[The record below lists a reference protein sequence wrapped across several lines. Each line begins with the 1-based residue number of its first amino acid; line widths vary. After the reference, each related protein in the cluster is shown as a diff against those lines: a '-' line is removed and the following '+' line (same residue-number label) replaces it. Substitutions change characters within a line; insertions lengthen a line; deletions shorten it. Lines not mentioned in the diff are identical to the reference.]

1 MNYIRLYNAIV
12 INAKFRE
19 KPNVY
24 CEKHHIIPKCL
35 GGSNDKTNLVILTAR
50 EHYIVHYLLY
60 KIFPENNKIF
70 FALSAMNMIKRWNN
84 ISVERYKPK
93 FTSKQYEKLRIMR
106 KETVSKLLKNR
117 PKSEEHKKHLSEA
130 NIGKKASN
138 EARLKMSAAQKKII
152 HTEEWNKKVSEGKK
166 KYKCTSEH
174 ALAISKGK
182 KGKHIQYNMKSAGFM
197 LKQNGIN
204 NYQAIKCYVNG
215 TLIGC
220 INDLCKWLKTN
231 YISHRFRN
239 PEPWDYIR
247 KNNYNINIDEY
258 EQVLLYCMNKYPMMK
273 YKKEIISKIKLEN
286 IEKFIQNNEIVY
298 LKKYIIGICGAQTGA
313 VELAQIPYEWK

>member
-1 MNYIRLYNAIV
+1 MNYIRIYNEIIV
-12 INAKFRE
+12 NAKFRITP
-19 KPNVY
+19 KCY

-35 GGSNDKTNLVILTAR
+35 NGNNSNENLVILTAK
-50 EHYIVHYLLY
+50 EHYIVHHLLT
-60 KIFPENNKIF
+60 KIFPTNNKIF
-70 FALSAMNMIKRWNN
+70 FAFNAMNMVKRWNSDN
-84 ISVERYKPK
+84 IRYKPK
-93 FTSKQYEKLRIMR
+93 LSSKEYEKLKIERSKAIS
-106 KETVSKLLKNR
+106 KCLKGVS
-117 PKSEEHKKHLSEA
+117 KSEEHRKHLSESICGRKLSFEQKEKIRQS
-130 NIGKKASN
+130 NKKV
-138 EARLKMSAAQKKII
+138 I
-152 HTEEWNKKVSEGKK
+152 HTKEWNKKVSEGKK

-239 PEPWDYIR
+239 PEPWEYIR

-286 IEKFIQNNEIVY
+286 IEKFIKNNEIIY
-298 LKKYIIGICGAQTGA
+298 LKKYIFGICGAPHAIGNIQ
-313 VELAQIPYEWK
+313 VKV